1 MDHDCEPFM
10 AALSAQADGEDL
22 VMDAAQLESHLSS
35 CGACQQYEAS
45 VDKLLG
51 RSRVTAAPQMPDLAR
66 SVVKKQGAAERLASI
81 GIVRGLLALVAVQVI
96 ILAIPDLLTAD
107 TAAGPAHAARH
118 LGAFSLAYA
127 AGLLLVVIR
136 PARARTMLHVAA
148 VLAGAMV
155 LIAVV
160 DVAQGRVPLL
170 GESTHLPEILSVWFL
185 WLLARTKP
193 EAVLSDAEPSDAEP
207 SDTEPSDTEL
217 SDATGQEATSESPR
231 LRVVGPGESGQAGD

>member
-1 MDHDCEPFM
+1 
-10 AALSAQADGEDL
+10 
-22 VMDAAQLESHLSS
+22 
-35 CGACQQYEAS
+35 
-45 VDKLLG
+45 
-51 RSRVTAAPQMPDLAR
+51 
-66 SVVKKQGAAERLASI
+66 
-81 GIVRGLLALVAVQVI
+81 
-96 ILAIPDLLTAD
+96 
-107 TAAGPAHAARH
+107 
-118 LGAFSLAYA
+118 
-127 AGLLLVVIR
+127 
-136 PARARTMLHVAA
+136 MLHVAA